1 MRKFE
6 RLMAALSL
14 ALIAAACADG
24 EGGGAAP
31 DGGDA
36 DAGTDTDTDSDAGAD
51 HRFDAFAAALQ
62 ADLLA
67 NSAYGVSAAVMEDG
81 VVTYAAAF
89 GSKDADGLEPLTPDT
104 LMQIGSTTKQMT
116 ATALLRKVE
125 EGAVSRDD
133 ALGAVLPELEFAS
146 GADWDDEILLS
157 DLLSHQSGLADWTLG
172 DPSSDD
178 GELEA
183 FTYGTFEAQE
193 VLMNPPGA
201 FWNYSNPNFSL
212 LGLVTQTYD
221 TRMWPDIVEQDVFAP
236 LGMARTFARK
246 EEVEADGDY
255 ALSYG
260 LGLDDL
266 TTGIAGDVPMEQ
278 MPDPAWDRPA
288 GFVWTT
294 PTQMMAWAEFLTDG
308 DPDVLS
314 DELRAQITTAHVDT
328 LYGAGSMSYGY
339 GMFVE
344 TGYMAKDGRWFAMPV
359 WEHGGNTLSFTNI
372 LYVLPE
378 QRFAV
383 DIISSGYNTDFSG
396 ALDAAITTLVD
407 LPAPSEGPEYVIDPD
422 EFDDHVGAYNDA
434 FNVGD
439 VTIAR
444 SGDTLLIDMPTLALY
459 GYTVTP
465 ELEAISSDIFLVT
478 IDDGTGPIQLDLTF
492 VPLEGEEQSTYIR
505 NRAFVATRVEE
516 SPDGGVA
523 ASREAPSPE
532 AVEAWVR
539 RARSLW

>member
-1 MRKFE
+1 MEEGKETAMRTIGWV
-6 RLMAALSL
+6 LAAFVL
-14 ALIAAACADG
+14 AASVAGCSDG
-24 EGGGAAP
+24 GGDGAAP
-31 DGGDA
+31 DGGDT
-36 DAGTDTDTDSDAGAD
+36 DADAGAD
-51 HRFDAFAAALQ
+51 HRFDAFAAALH
-62 ADLLA
+62 ADLAA
-67 NSAYGVSAAVMEDG
+67 NPAYGVSAAVMENG

-89 GSKDADGLEPLTPDT
+89 GSKDADGAEPLTPET

-125 EGAVSRDD
+125 DGAVSRDD
-133 ALGAVLPELEFAS
+133 ALADALPELEFAY
-146 GADWDDEILLS
+146 GAGWAGEILLR

-193 VLMNPPGA
+193 YLMNPPGA

-246 EEVEADGDY
+246 AEVEADGDY

-266 TTGIAGDVPMEQ
+266 ASGIAGDVSMEQ

-294 PTQMMAWAEFLTDG
+294 PTQMMAWARFLMDG
-308 DPDVLS
+308 DPEVLS
-314 DELRAQITTAHVDT
+314 DELRAEITTAHVDT
-328 LYGAGSMSYGY
+328 LYGAGTMSYGY

-344 TGYMAKDGRWFAMPV
+344 TGYQAKDGRWYAMPV

-372 LYVLPE
+372 LYILPE
-378 QRFAV
+378 QRFAI

-396 ALDAAITTLVD
+396 ALDAALTTLVD
-407 LPAPSEGPEYVIDPD
+407 LPEPSEGPEYVIDPG
-422 EFDDHVGAYNDA
+422 EFDDHVGAYNDV

-439 VTIAR
+439 VVVTR
-444 SGDTLLIDMPTLALY
+444 DGDTLIVEMPTLELY

-465 ELEAISSDIFLVT
+465 ELTAVSSDIFLLT
-478 IDDGTGPIQLDLTF
+478 IDDGTGPAQFDLTF

-516 SPDGGVA
+516 SPDGGIA
-523 ASREAPSPE
+523 ESREAPSRE
-532 AVEAWVR
+532 AVAAWMA
-539 RARSLW
+539 RARPRW